1 MTKDLIETLSAPFDP
16 AKISWRVGSTNKE
29 KTRGMAL
36 AYIDAR
42 DVMARLDEACG
53 PGGWQCRYPHA
64 GQKTICEIGVKVG
77 DEWVWRADGAGDTD
91 FEAEKGAISDAFKRA
106 AVKWGVGRYLYD
118 VDAPWVAIVAVGRS
132 YAIAD
137 SELPK
142 LQKLLPGSKA
152 QTAPAVK
159 NAPGVS
165 DAKTWVR
172 EHIHHLQGCEN
183 AEAFAEMLEE
193 ARTRWVRIC
202 QAYPGVWAGPDGS
215 GLRGEGTRIAT
226 IMQARTFF
234 DGFVADVEAAAREV
248 HQQLAAE

>member
-142 LQKLLPGSKA
+142 LQKLLPGSKV
-152 QTAPAVK
+152 QTAPREQIS
-159 NAPGVS
+159 NAN
-165 DAKTWVR
+165 
-172 EHIHHLQGCEN
+172 E
-183 AEAFAEMLEE
+183 
-193 ARTRWVRIC
+193 
-202 QAYPGVWAGPDGS
+202 
-215 GLRGEGTRIAT
+215 RGERQLSKA
-226 IMQARTFF
+226 QARPEYDKLVKEMEACQSTVELEQWGARNKPRLSAMP
-234 DGFVADVEAAAREV
+234 DDWQQSLRNEYADHKANLIGRAA
-248 HQQLAAE
+248 Q